1 MAERIVKVIQPTVAQ
16 INAERKQRAA
26 AYCRVSTDSE
36 DQANS
41 FVAQLKYY
49 TDFIKTNPNM
59 DFVDIYADEGITGTC
74 IQKRDEFQRM
84 MKDAANGKLDRIY
97 TKSVSRFARN
107 SLECLE
113 TIRKLS
119 SYGVT
124 VMFENDNIDTKT
136 MNSELI
142 LYVKGAFAQSEALAG
157 SKRVS
162 TAFRMKMENGTFVTT
177 NAPFGY
183 TIDEKGVLKI
193 VPEQAETVRRIFDLY
208 LSGHGVGQ
216 IAEILNTECVSSNAD
231 GWKPPSIRYILMN
244 EKYIGDS
251 LWQKTYTPQVFPL
264 RSVPN
269 KGEVDKYYVT
279 NTHAPIINK
288 ETFEAAQLR
297 MHRNSAAQKQKQIQN
312 AFSKMIFCESCGWS
326 YKRKVLRGIT
336 YWVCSRK
343 GEAGHIC
350 TGKNVREDEIKEAFV
365 MMYNKLHFFEKE
377 VLDKTLAQLLS
388 VREKI
393 SGQNNE
399 IAQIDADIAK
409 LCDTNNMY
417 TQLHGQGIID
427 EVSYLERTSELKY
440 KITELRSRRLKLL
453 AADEEERLIENL
465 RMLKETLKESPK
477 VILAFDRQIFQDITE
492 KVLIGNNDTVVFQL
506 KGGLQLR
513 QTTRLLKTST

>member
-1 MAERIVKVIQPTVAQ
+1 MAERIVKVIQPMVAQ

-41 FVAQLKYY
+41 FAAQLKYY

-84 MKDAANGKLDRIY
+84 MKDAANGKLDRVY

-107 SLECLE
+107 ALECLE
-113 TIRKLS
+113 AIRKLS
-119 SYGVT
+119 SCGVT
-124 VMFENDNIDTKT
+124 VLFENDNIDTKT

-183 TIDEKGVLKI
+183 TIDEKGVLRI
-193 VPEQAETVRRIFDLY
+193 VPEQAKIVKRIYALY
-208 LSGHGVGQ
+208 LSGDG
-216 IAEILNTECVSSNAD
+216 IERITEMLNTDCASGNHGRWNA
-231 GWKPPSIRYILMN
+231 PAVRYILMN

-251 LWQKTYTPQVFPL
+251 LWQKTYTPQTFPL
-264 RSVPN
+264 RNVPN

-279 NTHAPIINK
+279 NTHAPIISRDI
-288 ETFEAAQLR
+288 FEAVQLR
-297 MHRNSAAQKQKQIQN
+297 LHRDNTCRKPKKERCS
-312 AFSKMIFCESCGWS
+312 FDRMLCCESCGWG
-326 YKRKVLRGIT
+326 YKRKVLRGVT

-343 GEAGHIC
+343 SEAGHTC
-350 TGKNVREDEIKEAFV
+350 AGKNVREDEIKDAFV
-365 MMYNKLHFFEKE
+365 MMYNKLRFFEKE
-377 VLDKTLAQLLS
+377 VLDKTLAQLLG

-399 IAQIDADIAK
+399 IAQIDAEIAK

-427 EVSYLERTSELKY
+427 EVSFLERTSELKY
-440 KITELRSRRLKLL
+440 KITELRRRRLKLL

-465 RMLKETLKESPK
+465 RVLKETLNESPK
-477 VILAFDRQIFQDITE
+477 VILAFDRQLFQDITE

-506 KGGLQLR
+506 KGGLQFR
-513 QTTRLLKTST
+513 QPIKNKD